1 MIPKVFD
8 VMPLQPPDVGGSDIF
23 GSLAISVY
31 AFARKNE
38 ERRVEE
44 KEEKEE
50 KEEEEEEEEEEEVE
64 EEVKEEEEDEEDEER
79 TKKKGGS
86 TGRRTRGVW
95 LARAASP
102 RFRFPALNLLPIVA
116 SPSTEP
122 SDSSSSFLR
131 CVSISMA
138 SRNCWLLGVFAKEKF
153 ENISSLHSCEIIVV
167 ALCRVSTV

>member
-50 KEEEEEEEEEEEVE
+50 KEEEEEEEEEEEV
-64 EEVKEEEEDEEDEER
+64 KEEEEEEDEER

-122 SDSSSSFLR
+122 SDSSSSVTL
-131 CVSISMA
+131 
-138 SRNCWLLGVFAKEKF
+138 
-153 ENISSLHSCEIIVV
+153 
-167 ALCRVSTV
+167 

>member
-50 KEEEEEEEEEEEVE
+50 EEEEVVE
-64 EEVKEEEEDEEDEER
+64 EEVKEEEEEEEEDEER

-122 SDSSSSFLR
+122 SDSSSSVTL
-131 CVSISMA
+131 
-138 SRNCWLLGVFAKEKF
+138 
-153 ENISSLHSCEIIVV
+153 
-167 ALCRVSTV
+167 

>member
-1 MIPKVFD
+1 MIPKVFN

-23 GSLAISVY
+23 GSLAIS
-31 AFARKNE
+31 
-38 ERRVEE
+38 E

-50 KEEEEEEEEEEEVE
+50 KEEEEEEEEVE
-64 EEVKEEEEDEEDEER
+64 EEEEKEDEER

-122 SDSSSSFLR
+122 SDSSSSSFLR

-138 SRNCWLLGVFAKEKF
+138 SPNCWLLGIFANEKL
-153 ENISSLHSCEIIVV
+153 ENISSLYSCEIAVV